1 MMVYISASA
10 QSVPVI
16 ILKKDVERMLNT
28 YKFPIA
34 ACNRPSQYRTEAQ
47 CKTTVMNLA
56 RQQIRKMID
65 KEKAEVL
72 AEDYKFYDWDFKNG
86 VVTAVYNKVIL

>member
-1 MMVYISASA
+1 M
-10 QSVPVI
+10 VI
-16 ILKKDVERMLNT
+16 ILKKDVKKMLNT

-56 RQQIRKMID
+56 RQQIQKIID
-65 KEKAEVL
+65 REGVKVL
-72 AEDYKFYDWDFKNG
+72 AEDFKFYDWDFKNG
-86 VVTAVYNKVIL
+86 SVTAVYNKVIL

>member
-1 MMVYISASA
+1 M
-10 QSVPVI
+10 
-16 ILKKDVERMLNT
+16 NTT

-56 RQQIRKMID
+56 RQQIQKMID

-86 VVTAVYNKVIL
+86 FVTAVYNKVILQAIKKPHLGAS

>member
-1 MMVYISASA
+1 MRIAKSV

-16 ILKKDVERMLNT
+16 ILKKDVGKMLHT

-56 RQQIRKMID
+56 RQQISKIID

-72 AEDYKFYDWDFKNG
+72 AEDYKFYDWDLKNG
-86 VVTAVYNKVIL
+86 FVTAVYNKLGER